1 MARTSSSTSIHAR
14 RAIAVLTSGGD
25 APGMNAAI
33 RAVVR
38 TSIEL
43 GHDVWGIE
51 RGYAGLLEGK
61 FIKLEAGSV
70 ANIIQRGGT
79 MLRTARSE
87 EFTTKQGR
95 AKAARELQH
104 RDIDGLVTIGGDG
117 TFRGANALA
126 TEHGVGVVGIP
137 GTIDND
143 VAYTDETIG
152 YDTAVNT
159 ALDAIDRI
167 RDTAAAH
174 DRFFIMEVMGRNSGH
189 IALDVGLAGGAE
201 YIFMPEVKTRI
212 DAVINKLERSRARG
226 KRSSIL
232 VAAEGKKAGD
242 AYRLAETLSKRMGVE
257 FRVVI
262 LGHTQRGGSP
272 TARDRVLATRLGAA
286 AVQALHEGRSK
297 IMIGVVAGKL
307 VETPIDIAVK
317 GKKKPD
323 LQQFELAEILS
334 K

>member
-1 MARTSSSTSIHAR
+1 MARPSHTKRH
-14 RAIAVLTSGGD
+14 AIAVLTSGGD

-38 TSIEL
+38 TAIHF

-51 RGYAGLLEGK
+51 RGYAGLLDGK
-61 FIKLEAGSV
+61 FVKMEASSV

-79 MLRTARSE
+79 ILRTARSE
-87 EFTTKQGR
+87 EFMKKDGR
-95 AKAARELQH
+95 AKAAEELSHRE
-104 RDIDGLVTIGGDG
+104 IDSLVCIGGDG
-117 TFRGANALA
+117 TFRGANALSQ
-126 TEHGVGVVGIP
+126 EHGIAVIGIP

-143 VAYTDETIG
+143 VAFTDMTIG

-174 DRFFIMEVMGRNSGH
+174 DRFFVVEVMGRNSGH
-189 IALDVGLAGGAE
+189 IALNVGLAGGAE
-201 YIFMPEVKTRI
+201 YIFMPEVKT
-212 DAVINKLERSRARG
+212 DLNLVVQKLARSRARG
-226 KRSSIL
+226 KTSSIL

-242 AYRLAETLSKRMGVE
+242 AYALAENLSKRVGTE

-272 TARDRVLATRLGAA
+272 TAKDRLLATRMGAA
-286 AVQALHEGRSK
+286 AVFALTEGRSDV
-297 IMIGVVAGKL
+297 MIGEVANKIQ
-307 VETPIDIAVK
+307 ETPLMEVVK
-317 GKKKPD
+317 AKKKPD
-323 LQQFELAEILS
+323 LQLFELAEILS

>member
-1 MARTSSSTSIHAR
+1 MARSLSSRISRRR

-43 GHDVWGIE
+43 GHDVWGVE
-51 RGYAGLLEGK
+51 RGFAGLVDGS

-79 MLRTARSE
+79 MLRTARSD

-104 RDIDGLVTIGGDG
+104 RDIDGLVVIGGDG

-126 TEHGVGVVGIP
+126 SEHGIGVVGIP

-159 ALDAIDRI
+159 ALEAIDRI

-201 YIFMPEVKTRI
+201 YIFMPEVKT
-212 DAVINKLERSRARG
+212 DLNAVVRKLERSRARG

-232 VAAEGKKAGD
+232 VAAEGKRPGD
-242 AYRLAETLSKRMGVE
+242 AYKIAERLFKKMGVD

-272 TARDRVLATRLGAA
+272 TARDRVLATRLGAG
-286 AVQALHEGRSK
+286 AVHALHEGRSR

-307 VETPIDIAVK
+307 VETPIDVAVR

-323 LQQFELAEILS
+323 LEQFELAEILS